1 MEGMSV
7 ILQIFAVI

>member
-1 MEGMSV
+1 MAV